1 MDLTAAEAWMASASR
16 PAVGTRHPPTR
27 RSGTVQQQSRR
38 VGASWQPVYASRL
51 VVAEGACPFCFARL
65 TGTRRAEL

>member
-1 MDLTAAEAWMASASR
+1 VDLTAAEAWIASASR
-16 PAVGTRHPPTR
+16 AAVGTRHPPTR

-38 VGASWQPVYASRL
+38 VGASCQPVYASRL

-65 TGTRRAEL
+65 TGTRWAEL